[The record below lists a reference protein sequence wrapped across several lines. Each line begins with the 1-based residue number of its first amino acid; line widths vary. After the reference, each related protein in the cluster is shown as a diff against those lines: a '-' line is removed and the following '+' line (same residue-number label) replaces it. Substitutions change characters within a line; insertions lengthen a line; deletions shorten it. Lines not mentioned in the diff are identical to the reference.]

1 MTITYVTAAPDGN
14 PSNVFATRD
23 RDEGY
28 IPKLP
33 PMQPP
38 MQSVNF
44 TNSNSGSLR
53 QINKQLNVA
62 CAVFFLFV
70 YGGMDLA
77 HSSGWNQTLNTT
89 ATEIFKCSWFIGVLA
104 GAAIASLAMTFLPK
118 LPFYVLG
125 GLMQLTG
132 SIIFTCA
139 PFDYNLLMAARYVAG
154 AGIGLITVPFLIHS
168 AEVASNN
175 YRGVSG
181 SMEQCGLA
189 LGIAIQVIYDTQWVD
204 DKEASVNEVHG
215 IIGIVFSIL
224 GLGMTALS
232 IESPIFHLRR
242 NKEEKARE
250 CHQKLLGNFNNSI
263 DQDFEEVRVY
273 VTESQE
279 RTFFQELW
287 SSVVP
292 FIKVLL
298 YRAFVAFSFS
308 LALSESLIKSAVLT
322 EGYISCWP
330 VTVWGLVRL
339 LGALVAQGFL
349 DKIGRKLLSLVGL
362 LCMAILMLCMAVSYA
377 DPANV
382 LLTYYMFQVWKLGV
396 AFQAFAGLFVCS
408 SSVYLGE
415 AFPMKVK
422 PFLVG
427 YVVGFEQTI
436 HIINIVGYNRGSEN
450 FFYHYYLSVGI
461 ILFVG
466 LIFFGLVIP
475 ETKKITLR
483 KANKRFQRVLNIR
496 LW

>member
-1 MTITYVTAAPDGN
+1 MTITYVTAGPDGEQTN
-14 PSNVFATRD
+14 AFSSKD
-23 RDEGY
+23 MGY
-28 IPKLP
+28 IPKAP
-33 PMQPP
+33 PPQ
-38 MQSVNF
+38 VNL
-44 TNSNSGSLR
+44 TVGYPGSTR
-53 QINKQLNVA
+53 QFNKQLNVA

-70 YGGMDLA
+70 YGGMDFA
-77 HSSGWNQTLNTT
+77 HSAGWNQTLNTT
-89 ATEIFKCSWFIGVLA
+89 ATQLFKCSWFIGVLA
-104 GAAIASLAMTFLPK
+104 GAAIASVAMTFLPK

-139 PFDYNLLMAARYVAG
+139 PFDYGLLLVARYVAG

-168 AEVASNN
+168 AEVATDNH
-175 YRGVSG
+175 RGASG

-189 LGIAIQVIYDTQWVD
+189 LGIAIQVIYDTQWMD

-242 NKEEKARE
+242 NQEAKARD
-250 CHQKLLGNFNNSI
+250 CHRKLLGSFNSSE
-263 DQDFEEVRVY
+263 DQTFEEVRVY
-273 VTESQE
+273 VAESQQ
-279 RTFFQELW
+279 RTFGQELW

-292 FIKVLL
+292 FVKLLL
-298 YRAFVAFSFS
+298 YRGFVAFSFS
-308 LALSESLIKSAVLT
+308 LPLSASLISSTLMT

-349 DKIGRKLLSLVGL
+349 DRMGRKLFSLVGL

-377 DPANV
+377 SPANV
-382 LLTYYMFQVWKLGV
+382 LLTYYMYQVWKLGV

-415 AFPMKVK
+415 AFPLKVK

-427 YVVGFEQTI
+427 YVVGFEQMI
-436 HIINIVGYNRGSEN
+436 HIINIVGYNRGSDN

-461 ILFVG
+461 ILLVG
-466 LIFFGLVIP
+466 VIFFGIVIP

-483 KANKRFQRVLNIR
+483 EANKRFQRVHNIK
-496 LW
+496 LF

>member
-1 MTITYVTAAPDGN
+1 MTITYVTAGPDGDQPN
-14 PSNVFATRD
+14 TFTTKER
-23 RDEGY
+23 EGRY
-28 IPKLP
+28 IRKTPPK
-33 PMQPP
+33 QPP
-38 MQSVNF
+38 MQTVNLTVGNPSSVRHF
-44 TNSNSGSLR
+44 
-53 QINKQLNVA
+53 NKQLNVA

-70 YGGMDLA
+70 YGGMDFA
-77 HSSGWNQTLNTT
+77 HSAGWNQTLNTT
-89 ATEIFKCSWFIGVLA
+89 ATQVFKCSWFIGVLA

-139 PFDYNLLMAARYVAG
+139 PFDYGLLMAARYVAG

-168 AEVASNN
+168 AEVASDN
-175 YRGVSG
+175 YRGVSA

-242 NKEEKARE
+242 NQEEKARE
-250 CHQKLLGNFNNSI
+250 CHQKLLGSFNSSV
-263 DQDFEEVRVY
+263 DQSFEEVSRY
-273 VTESQE
+273 VVES
-279 RTFFQELW
+279 RNRSFCQELW

-292 FIKVLL
+292 FIKLLL
-298 YRAFVAFSFS
+298 YRGFVAFSFS
-308 LALSESLIKSAVLT
+308 LPLSASLISSTLMTK
-322 EGYISCWP
+322 GYISCWP

-349 DKIGRKLLSLVGL
+349 DRMGRKLISLVGL

-377 DPANV
+377 SPANV
-382 LLTYYMFQVWKLGV
+382 LLTYYMNQVWRLGV

-415 AFPMKVK
+415 AFPMRVK

-427 YVVGFEQTI
+427 YIVGFEQTV
-436 HIINIVGYNRGSEN
+436 HIINIVGYNRGSDN
-450 FFYHYYLSVGI
+450 FFYHYYLCVGI
-461 ILFVG
+461 ILLVG
-466 LIFFGLVIP
+466 VIFFGIVIP

-483 KANKRFQRVLNIR
+483 EANRRFQRLHNIK
-496 LW
+496 LF